1 MKLVDLPS
9 DLMPFFL
16 NPQCLQLVVGF
27 FSFLILLCC
36 EARTAALRAAL
47 VPVHATFGLITFLM
61 AIATCLTGITEKAI
75 NSLGLVQTIYSLA
88 FFSIR
93 HQSYSPQE
101 LPTQGLIDHTFNHS
115 F

>member
-1 MKLVDLPS
+1 MFYLS
-9 DLMPFFL
+9 TAI
-16 NPQCLQLVVGF
+16 QLVVGF

-75 NSLGLVQTIYSLA
+75 NSLGLVQNNLFTRISV
-88 FFSIR
+88 
-93 HQSYSPQE
+93 
-101 LPTQGLIDHTFNHS
+101 
-115 F
+115 